1 MFEPLIASII
11 PFSVRQL
18 FIDYRRKFKKIK
30 KTIAKTLRLCYNS
43 KRAVVNAS
51 SLNGHGHLNLRRRL
65 KNKNVRR
72 S

>member
-1 MFEPLIASII
+1 MFEPRMASII

-30 KTIAKTLRLCYNS
+30 KTIAKTLRLCYNN

-51 SLNGHGHLNLRRRL
+51 SLNGHGHLNSRRRL
-65 KNKNVRR
+65 KNKNLRR

>member
-1 MFEPLIASII
+1 MFEPRMASLIS
-11 PFSVRQL
+11 FSVRQL
-18 FIDYRRKFKKIK
+18 LIDYRRKFKKIK

-51 SLNGHGHLNLRRRL
+51 SLNGHGHLNSRRRL
-65 KNKNVRR
+65 KNKNLRR

>member
-1 MFEPLIASII
+1 MFELRMASLI
-11 PFSVRQL
+11 PFSVWQL

-51 SLNGHGHLNLRRRL
+51 SLNGHGHLNSRCRL